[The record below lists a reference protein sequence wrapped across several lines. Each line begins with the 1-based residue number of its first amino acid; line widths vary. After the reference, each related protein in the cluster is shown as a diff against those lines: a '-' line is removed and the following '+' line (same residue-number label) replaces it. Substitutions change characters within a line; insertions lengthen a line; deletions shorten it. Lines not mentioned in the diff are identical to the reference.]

1 MMDLQTLVLNADYR
15 PLSYNPLSLWSWKDA
30 FTALFLDRVTLVASY
45 DVEARSPSRSLRVP
59 SVVALKNYV
68 ALARSPAFTRLQ
80 HLPAGRFRLP
90 VLRPSPAHGRLPFDH
105 VNPRSRG
112 GLSSWENVVAACS
125 PCNLR
130 KANRARRRRR
140 TCPSSTRRARP
151 TRYELH
157 HRQPEFDHRQYH
169 HTWLDYLYW
178 DSELES

>member
-1 MMDLQTLVLNADYR
+1 MLDLQTLVLNADYR

-45 DVEARSPSRSLRVP
+45 DVEARSPSRALRVP

-68 ALARSPAFTRLQ
+68 TLARSPAFTRYNIY
-80 HLPAGRFRLP
+80 
-90 VLRPSPAHGRLPFDH
+90 LRDTFSCQYCGLRMPSGGLTFDH
-105 VNPRSRG
+105 VIPRSRG

-130 KANRARRRRR
+130 KANRTPAEAEM
-140 TCPSSTRRARP
+140 PLLHEPHRP
-151 TRYELH
+151 TRHELH
-157 HRQPEFDHRQYH
+157 RRQPEFDHREYH
-169 HTWLDYLYW
+169 HSWLDYLYW

>member
-45 DVEARSPSRSLRVP
+45 DVEARSPSRALKVP

-68 ALARSPAFTRLQ
+68 TLARSPAFTRYNIYLRDGFACQ
-80 HLPAGRFRLP
+80 YCGLRLP
-90 VLRPSPAHGRLPFDH
+90 SGGLTFDH
-105 VNPRSRG
+105 VVPRSRG
-112 GLSSWENVVAACS
+112 GRTTWENVVTACG

-130 KANRARRRRR
+130 KGSRLPRDCQMIPRV
-140 TCPSSTRRARP
+140 TP
-151 TRYELH
+151 
-157 HRQPEFDHRQYH
+157 RQPTSWELQDNGRAFPPNYLHQSWR
-169 HTWLDYLYW
+169 DYLYW